1 MIARLF
7 RGRANRSKQQG
18 RKKAKAT
25 CELCYFR
32 QAGLCAL
39 PESPCPTYRPVGR
52 GTLSPPHQARL
63 IPRVARSTRR
73 ISIAARFTGKPRFLR
88 ARS

>member
-1 MIARLF
+1 MIARLP
-7 RGRANRSKQQG
+7 GVDSAVANRTE
-18 RKKAKAT
+18 RKNPRASCA
-25 CELCYFR
+25 LCYFK

-63 IPRVARSTRR
+63 IQR
-73 ISIAARFTGKPRFLR
+73 IPQHAA
-88 ARS
+88 A